1 MMTKKNTIIEKDI
14 IESFSNIIIEGFEG
28 IKKRKANIIFSI
40 LLVLI
45 VIDIIINK
53 L

>member
-1 MMTKKNTIIEKDI
+1 MKEDL
-14 IESFSNIIIEGFEG
+14 IESFSNMIIEGFEG

-40 LLVLI
+40 LLILI
-45 VIDIIINK
+45 VFDIIQNK